1 MSNTSIAR
9 SRLFFGQ
16 RNYEYETHTFNEETN
31 EKIKISD
38 ETEEQWKQRILEEL
52 FSMSETYNYLALI
65 FHDRDIINLET
76 NEKKVLHCHF
86 VLRFDNPRS
95 YENILEIT
103 KCQKRNLERS
113 TNQGSILRYLTH
125 TTPEAMRE
133 QKTRYNVSEIY
144 LKTNPSEDFV
154 TGEDLERWYRSKIK
168 SHLGRKEADTTVIT
182 SVANLAYQ
190 LSIGKIKPY
199 QAREELMNEFGNE
212 FGQSIYRKEKK
223 KFQADYDDF
232 LENKKRSILLNGKEL
247 STVYIEGPSE
257 VGKSVFAQDLAN
269 AINLANDRDILDTYL
284 AAKNNKSS
292 STWDW
297 ISKYKDE
304 YVTIFNDLDP
314 YLFGFTDFLG
324 TFETKVLVD
333 ISSRYRDKTWFS
345 EYAIITKSTDIHE
358 FINKIC
364 SGEINDFNKSEH
376 QNIRYQVQRR
386 LNLIIKIENDKVTL
400 SQFNKKGVLRTKN
413 TYQYENLD
421 QFWNGEIRKAIIE
434 ECLELLNLC

>member
-223 KFQADYDDF
+223 RFQADYEDF

-247 STVYIEGPSE
+247 S
-257 VGKSVFAQDLAN
+257 
-269 AINLANDRDILDTYL
+269 
-284 AAKNNKSS
+284 
-292 STWDW
+292 
-297 ISKYKDE
+297 
-304 YVTIFNDLDP
+304 
-314 YLFGFTDFLG
+314 
-324 TFETKVLVD
+324 KVSLCT
-333 ISSRYRDKTWFS
+333 RFS
-345 EYAIITKSTDIHE
+345 
-358 FINKIC
+358 
-364 SGEINDFNKSEH
+364 
-376 QNIRYQVQRR
+376 
-386 LNLIIKIENDKVTL
+386 
-400 SQFNKKGVLRTKN
+400 
-413 TYQYENLD
+413 
-421 QFWNGEIRKAIIE
+421 
-434 ECLELLNLC
+434 

>member
-52 FSMSETYNYLALI
+52 FSMPETYNYLALI

-95 YENILEIT
+95 YENILAIT

-168 SHLGRKEADTTVIT
+168 TQLGRKEADTTITT

-190 LSIGKIKPY
+190 LSTGKIKPY
-199 QAREELMNEFGNE
+199 QAREELINEFGNE

-223 KFQADYDDF
+223 KFQEDYNDF
-232 LENKKRSILLNGKEL
+232 LDSKKREILLNGKEL
-247 STVYIEGPSE
+247 STIYIEGPSE

-269 AINLANDRDILDTYL
+269 AINSANDRDILDTYL

-314 YLFGFTDFLG
+314 NLFGFTDFIG

-333 ISSRYRDKTWFS
+333 VSSRYKDKTWFS
-345 EYAIITKSTDIHE
+345 EYAIITKSTDINE
-358 FINKIC
+358 FVNTLC
-364 SGEINDFNKSEH
+364 RSEIRENNKSEH
-376 QNIRYQVQRR
+376 NNIRYQVQRR
-386 LNLIIKIENDKVTL
+386 INLIIKIQNNEVSL
-400 SQFNKKGVLRTKN
+400 SQFNKQGILKLKQTF
-413 TYQYENLD
+413 TYENLD
-421 QFWNGEIRKAIIE
+421 EFWEKPIRSEIIDS
-434 ECLELLNLC
+434 CLSLLNIK